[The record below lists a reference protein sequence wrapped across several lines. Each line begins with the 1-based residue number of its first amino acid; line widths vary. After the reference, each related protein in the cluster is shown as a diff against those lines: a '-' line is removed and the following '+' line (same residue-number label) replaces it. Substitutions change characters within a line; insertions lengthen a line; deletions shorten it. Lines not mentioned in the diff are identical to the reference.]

1 MHKRTSV
8 LALWLCLSVAI
19 LEAPQPIFTI
29 PRGCSHVFGCLRISL
44 PKMDSCLIQ
53 VNSNMALPSILDVHV
68 NLNGKS
74 PLPKGKGRKPHWAV
88 RASEMSR
95 RTFNP
100 IRAIVDAMKVEPN
113 PRKALISLSIGD
125 PTVFGNLPTDDE
137 VTRAMKEAVDS
148 GKYNGYA
155 PSVGYLSC
163 REVVAGYYNCPEAPL
178 KAQDVILTSG
188 CSQAIELALAVLA
201 NPGQNILVPRPGFSL
216 YKTLAH
222 SMGIKVKFYNL
233 LPEKSWEID
242 LKQMESLVDNRTACL
257 IVNNPSNPCGSVF
270 SRSHLQK
277 ILTVASRQCVPIL
290 ADEIYA
296 EMVFEDC
303 KYESLAKLSTNVP
316 ILSCG
321 GLAKRWLVPG
331 WRMGWILIHDRR
343 DIFGE
348 EIREGLLRLSQRILG
363 PCTAVQ
369 GALGHIFH
377 RTSPEFY
384 HNTLS
389 FLKAA
394 MLKLSKTDILV
405 ILAIQVAV
413 LCFIFQLYHSPQ
425 EKLTQKHI
433 LILSSWRSGSS
444 FVGQLFSQHP
454 NVFYLMEPAWH
465 VWAAMYQNSAKV
477 LHMAVRDLVQ
487 SVFKCD
493 MSVFDAYMNERRNKS
508 ALFQWETSR
517 ALCSPPACD
526 FFQRS
531 DIISKR
537 SCKTLCG
544 NYPFSKVEEACKT
557 YSHVVLKEVRFFD
570 LKVLY
575 PLLTDPSLN
584 LRIIH
589 LVRDPRAVFHSRV
602 NAANELARDTKIV
615 VRHKNNMKDMKPYAI
630 MNAICKSHIDIHT
643 GVKQSFKDRYLLV
656 RYEDIV
662 KTPLARAA
670 QLYHFAGLHFLPS
683 LQSWVHNITHGQ
695 GLGTKVFDTDS
706 RDAMNVSRAWR
717 KTLSYLQTA
726 TVQNICKDAM
736 ELLGYQP
743 ARSENEQKN
752 MAFDL
757 LYAEESLTK

>member
-1 MHKRTSV
+1 MVCAGTALGLAPALFCV
-8 LALWLCLSVAI
+8 LC
-19 LEAPQPIFTI
+19 
-29 PRGCSHVFGCLRISL
+29 RIS
-44 PKMDSCLIQ
+44 PPEMDSCLIQ
-53 VNSNMALPSILDVHV
+53 VNSNTALPSILDVHV
-68 NLNGKS
+68 NLNGKGPS
-74 PLPKGKGRKPHWAV
+74 LPKGKGRKPHWAV

-137 VTRAMKEAVDS
+137 VTRAMKEALDS

-163 REVVAGYYNCPEAPL
+163 REVVAAYYSCPEAPL

-222 SMGIKVKFYNL
+222 SMGIEVKFYNL

-242 LKQMESLVDNRTACL
+242 LKQMEALVDNRTACL

-348 EIREGLLRLSQRILG
+348 EVENYPLGCWAPQFSSKGRKSWPSWFSSKREARPIKAVSGLTIPCDVCTFARCLPLCRARVPGKQPPWWTGGPAYRQESLEDDGYTSLPLLSLCVFQIREGLLRLSQRILG

-389 FLKAA
+389 FLKSNAA
-394 MLKLSKTDILV
+394 LCYATLSTVCGLKPV
-405 ILAIQVAV
+405 R
-413 LCFIFQLYHSPQ
+413 PQ
-425 EKLTQKHI
+425 
-433 LILSSWRSGSS
+433 GAM
-444 FVGQLFSQHP
+444 
-454 NVFYLMEPAWH
+454 YLMVGIEMEHFPEFENDVEFTERLIAE
-465 VWAAMYQNSAKV
+465 
-477 LHMAVRDLVQ
+477 Q
-487 SVFKCD
+487 SVFCLPATVSLFPCWKIASAWDCQV
-493 MSVFDAYMNERRNKS
+493 SCFWLLLLSLVLVFGDS
-508 ALFQWETSR
+508 GHSSTS
-517 ALCSPPACD
+517 L
-526 FFQRS
+526 
-531 DIISKR
+531 
-537 SCKTLCG
+537 
-544 NYPFSKVEEACKT
+544 
-557 YSHVVLKEVRFFD
+557 EVG
-570 LKVLY
+570 
-575 PLLTDPSLN
+575 
-584 LRIIH
+584 
-589 LVRDPRAVFHSRV
+589 
-602 NAANELARDTKIV
+602 
-615 VRHKNNMKDMKPYAI
+615 M
-630 MNAICKSHIDIHT
+630 
-643 GVKQSFKDRYLLV
+643 
-656 RYEDIV
+656 
-662 KTPLARAA
+662 
-670 QLYHFAGLHFLPS
+670 
-683 LQSWVHNITHGQ
+683 
-695 GLGTKVFDTDS
+695 
-706 RDAMNVSRAWR
+706 RDAAAS
-717 KTLSYLQTA
+717 SPS
-726 TVQNICKDAM
+726 
-736 ELLGYQP
+736 G
-743 ARSENEQKN
+743 
-752 MAFDL
+752 
-757 LYAEESLTK
+757 

>member
-1 MHKRTSV
+1 MSWTKGCLACMPICCCSPRLYTWEGCVEHFSWALV
-8 LALWLCLSVAI
+8 LGSPPQLSVRVS
-19 LEAPQPIFTI
+19 LFLLAPIVSLQQRMAWPNGVPSPFFPMVIGLPFSESF
-29 PRGCSHVFGCLRISL
+29 PPSSSL
-44 PKMDSCLIQ
+44 PQHCILNHSWQAVCAAP
-53 VNSNMALPSILDVHV
+53 AL
-68 NLNGKS
+68 
-74 PLPKGKGRKPHWAV
+74 GRDNFFWLAV
-88 RASEMSR
+88 ASE
-95 RTFNP
+95 
-100 IRAIVDAMKVEPN
+100 KVV
-113 PRKALISLSIGD
+113 LSS
-125 PTVFGNLPTDDE
+125 FQL
-137 VTRAMKEAVDS
+137 
-148 GKYNGYA
+148 
-155 PSVGYLSC
+155 
-163 REVVAGYYNCPEAPL
+163 PEA
-178 KAQDVILTSG
+178 Q
-188 CSQAIELALAVLA
+188 E
-201 NPGQNILVPRPGFSL
+201 
-216 YKTLAH
+216 
-222 SMGIKVKFYNL
+222 
-233 LPEKSWEID
+233 
-242 LKQMESLVDNRTACL
+242 
-257 IVNNPSNPCGSVF
+257 
-270 SRSHLQK
+270 
-277 ILTVASRQCVPIL
+277 
-290 ADEIYA
+290 
-296 EMVFEDC
+296 
-303 KYESLAKLSTNVP
+303 
-316 ILSCG
+316 
-321 GLAKRWLVPG
+321 
-331 WRMGWILIHDRR
+331 
-343 DIFGE
+343 
-348 EIREGLLRLSQRILG
+348 
-363 PCTAVQ
+363 
-369 GALGHIFH
+369 
-377 RTSPEFY
+377 
-384 HNTLS
+384 
-389 FLKAA
+389 AA